1 MVRGRRKSGDLP
13 NAPGW
18 YPDPFSATGT
28 GERYFDG
35 EKWTSNDRADPV
47 VMSLPNRQQRRLRKL
62 RRLPSANARSLLAPA
77 IFLVLVLVTW
87 WFQNH

>member
-1 MVRGRRKSGDLP
+1 MVRGQKKSGDP
-13 NAPGW
+13 PSEPGW

-35 EKWTSNDRADPV
+35 KKWTSNDRADQV
-47 VMSLPNRQQRRLRKL
+47 VSELPSRHQRRLRKL

-77 IFLVLVLVTW
+77 VFLVLVLVTW
-87 WFQNH
+87 WFQNR